1 MWWGF
6 ALRLAMSG
14 RTGQRRFIG
23 DLAIYLLNDAATN
36 KQIER
41 TVWWCRQ
48 RQEGDAARNAMEQ
61 S

>member
-1 MWWGF
+1 
-6 ALRLAMSG
+6 MSG